1 MATQIVMDHSGD
13 TRHHFD
19 PTDARASAEARRR
32 FETLTA
38 AGFTPAVRTRPGDVR
53 RLTAFD
59 PQADETVFFPRLVG
73 G

>member
-13 TRHHFD
+13 MRHHFD
-19 PTDARASAEARRR
+19 PTDAGATAEARRR
-32 FETLTA
+32 FETLTE
-38 AGFTPAVRTRPGDVR
+38 AGFTAAVRTGPGEVR

-59 PQADETVFFPRLVG
+59 AEADETVFFPRLIG